1 MNSTLSKIERLL
13 ALKGEKAAEMLR
25 NLDIKQSTYYTWKQ
39 RDILP
44 SSDCLMPIARYL
56 GVTADYLLSDSE
68 DLPEEKSEEDEYYLD
83 PETKVLADS
92 IKNNVG
98 QRVLFDAAKD
108 LPPEDILKV
117 LDFIQQQN
125 KKEGRE

>member
-1 MNSTLSKIERLL
+1 MNNILGRIQQTLSDKHLKVTEMFKVCG
-13 ALKGEKAAEMLR
+13 LKG
-25 NLDIKQSTYYTWKQ
+25 STYYSWID
-39 RDILP
+39 RDSYP
-44 SSDCLMPIARYL
+44 SSEYIKPIADYL
-56 GVTADYLLSDSE
+56 GVSPNYLLGG
-68 DLPEEKSEEDEYYLD
+68 EEDDYYLD
-83 PETKVLADS
+83 PEARKMANALN
-92 IKNNVG
+92 KNPG